1 MEMEVMEE
9 ATLRCRREMRVSF
22 SLPQRRV
29 ADLYIGAFLLC
40 LILLSCIP
48 AWTQHVSPS
57 PAPAAAQP
65 EFPQDALG
73 RTTPR
78 GTVLGFLIA
87 ARKNDDDLAARYLD
101 TGLQGK
107 AAADLAHQLFVVL
120 DRRLP
125 ARFRVPSDQP
135 EGSLSDPLRPD
146 HELVGTVRSESGNV
160 EIILERVDRGKSG
173 SLWLFSRNT
182 LESIPD
188 LYDEIEVISV
198 ESVLPAFLVE
208 NRFAGIVLFQWLA
221 VFVGVPLFFLVTAL
235 LNRILRPL
243 AVYGRRRLYRKLDL
257 SNPQVLPMPVRLLL
271 LALLI
276 RWSLAKL
283 GLPLMAR
290 QFWLS
295 TASIIT
301 IVGCVWVLILLNG
314 VVEAHLGKGARGRKL
329 PSATLML
336 RFARRIVDLLFVFA
350 GLLVALYHFGVN
362 LTAALAGL
370 GVGGIAVAL
379 AAQKTLEN
387 IIGGISLIFDR
398 AVSVGDTLKV
408 GDTLGVVDDIGLRS
422 TRIRTL
428 DRTMVSVPNGQIA
441 TMTLENFSS
450 RDKFWLHP
458 VLRLHQATTSSQ
470 MDAVLNSIRRL
481 LIENQQIEPE
491 SVRVRFLGFGPS
503 SLEIEV
509 FAYVLAGDWSQF
521 LEIQE
526 QMLLRV
532 MECVES
538 AGAQIAL
545 PSHSIFL
552 AAASKPTRHGV
563 EELVKA
569 LELNATT
576 NDQVAAKSA

>member
-1 MEMEVMEE
+1 M
-9 ATLRCRREMRVSF
+9 
-22 SLPQRRV
+22 
-29 ADLYIGAFLLC
+29 
-40 LILLSCIP
+40 
-48 AWTQHVSPS
+48 
-57 PAPAAAQP
+57 
-65 EFPQDALG
+65 
-73 RTTPR
+73 
-78 GTVLGFLIA
+78 
-87 ARKNDDDLAARYLD
+87 
-101 TGLQGK
+101 
-107 AAADLAHQLFVVL
+107 
-120 DRRLP
+120 
-125 ARFRVPSDQP
+125 
-135 EGSLSDPLRPD
+135 
-146 HELVGTVRSESGNV
+146 
-160 EIILERVDRGKSG
+160 
-173 SLWLFSRNT
+173 
-182 LESIPD
+182 
-188 LYDEIEVISV
+188 
-198 ESVLPAFLVE
+198 
-208 NRFAGIVLFQWLA
+208 
-221 VFVGVPLFFLVTAL
+221 
-235 LNRILRPL
+235 
-243 AVYGRRRLYRKLDL
+243 
-257 SNPQVLPMPVRLLL
+257 
-271 LALLI
+271 
-276 RWSLAKL
+276 
-283 GLPLMAR
+283 
-290 QFWLS
+290 
-295 TASIIT
+295 
-301 IVGCVWVLILLNG
+301 GCVWVLILLNG
-314 VVEAHLGKGARGRKL
+314 VVEAHLGKGARERKL

-398 AVSVGDTLKV
+398 AVSVGDFLKV

-441 TMTLENFSS
+441 TMTLENFSY

-552 AAASKPTRHGV
+552 EAASKPTKHGV

-569 LELNATT
+569 LELNTTT